1 MRNDDPLI
9 SEVEDLDPDPTPGKG
24 RFDVRELLL
33 GCLLLMMTLGWA
45 GWQWWQQGS
54 KESSYRMGQEAE
66 KASRWSE
73 ARSDYAAASDYRD
86 ATARAASVTK
96 VINEL
101 QDNFVSAR
109 WHAQEGDWAAAL
121 RAVQAVH
128 AIDPHYGDVGSLGA
142 EASLHV
148 YQEALKG
155 VVAMRP
161 QAQPPGLYYRTEEG
175 WLWLE
180 GSDQWSS
187 VRSLLSA
194 GVIVYDIPAENQVSQ
209 TTPTPTSLVSTT
221 SDPRQDTEWL
231 KGRRLVA
238 AASDG
243 DKPSFTILDFDPT
256 VYDFYIAGE
265 GVVWG
270 VRSSAA
276 SSGEQPLGGQPAVRD
291 RQSFP
296 VGRELDYQRLI
307 STLSS
312 TVRLPGTEWVV
323 LNADSGHDRLL
334 LADIRA
340 QRSGSA
346 AIDLYISDAGGDNR
360 RLLYSHEGAL
370 GNTLFSPDGRYVLL
384 STYSPLGGSRTEK
397 LSLVLLD
404 LQNSAPPLTIDEKVI
419 AASAPGSSPYTQMRA
434 TFLLK
439 GTWAGMMLVA
449 EWETEHGTLSLFDPA
464 KPESPILSVE
474 IAGGIAGK
482 AWAVEQE
489 DGAELVVAW
498 QSWLSGF
505 STKDPPLVVTILA
518 SEKPA
523 VTKTFTLNKGNEAL
537 GVVRR
542 GDYLIC
548 TAYRAA
554 EGSEAAQVT
563 VYSFPLPGPSNGE
576 EKGIELY
583 NSTAWNSSDFFL
595 SGFDWQLG
603 PKLLSYSEN
612 GQLHART
619 YDGVI
624 DVTLESAV
632 TSFFDFDRLSPLRS
646 LH

>member
-1 MRNDDPLI
+1 MQKDDPLI
-9 SEVEDLDPDPTPGKG
+9 SEVEDLDPDPTPRRG
-24 RFDVRELLL
+24 RLDLRELLL
-33 GCLLLMMTLGWA
+33 GCLLLVMTLGWA
-45 GWQWWQQGS
+45 GWQWWQQDS

-86 ATARAASVTK
+86 ATTRAASVTK
-96 VINEL
+96 VINAL

-142 EASLHV
+142 EANLHV
-148 YQEALKG
+148 YQEALQG
-155 VVAMRP
+155 AVAMRP
-161 QAQPPGLYYRTEEG
+161 QAQPPGLYYRTEES
-175 WLWLE
+175 WVWLE

-187 VRSLLSA
+187 VRSLLSS
-194 GVIVYDIPAENQVSQ
+194 GVIVYDVPAENRVSQ
-209 TTPTPTSLVSTT
+209 TTLTPTPLVSTS
-221 SDPRQDTEWL
+221 SDPRGDREWL
-231 KGRRLVA
+231 RGRRLVA
-238 AASDG
+238 AAPNG
-243 DKPSFTILDFDPT
+243 DKPSFTILAFDPT

-276 SSGEQPLGGQPAVRD
+276 SGEQPPGGQPAVRD
-291 RQSFP
+291 RLSFP
-296 VGRELDYQRLI
+296 VDRKLDYQRLSNTI
-307 STLSS
+307 TS
-312 TVRLPGTEWVV
+312 TVRLPGAEWVV

-334 LADIRA
+334 LADIKT
-340 QRSGSA
+340 QPSGSTT
-346 AIDLYISDAGGDNR
+346 IDLYISDAGGDNR
-360 RLLYSHEGAL
+360 RLLYSHEGEL
-370 GNTLFSPDGRYVLL
+370 GSSMFSPDGRYVLL
-384 STYSPLGGSRTEK
+384 STYSPLGGSRTEI

-404 LQNSAPPLTIDEKVI
+404 LQNSAPPLTVDEKII
-419 AASAPGSSPYTQMRA
+419 AASAPGSSPYPQMRA

-449 EWETEHGTLSLFDPA
+449 EWGTEHGTVSIVDPA
-464 KPESPILSVE
+464 RPESPIMTAK
-474 IAGGIAGK
+474 IPGGIAGM

-498 QSWLSGF
+498 QSWMSGF
-505 STKDPPLVVTILA
+505 STIDTPLMATIVA
-518 SEKPA
+518 PGKPV
-523 VTKTFTLNKGNEAL
+523 VTKTFTLNKESEAL
-537 GVVRR
+537 SVVIR

-554 EGSEAAQVT
+554 EGSEAARAT
-563 VYSFPLPGPSNGE
+563 LYSFPLAGPSDGD

-583 NSTAWNSSDFFL
+583 SSTAWNSSDLFL

-612 GQLHART
+612 GQLHARS

-624 DVTLESAV
+624 DVTLENAV
-632 TSFFDFDRLSPLRS
+632 TSFFNFDWLSPLRQ

>member
-24 RFDVRELLL
+24 RLDVRELLL

-45 GWQWWQQGS
+45 GLQWWQQGS
-54 KESSYRMGQEAE
+54 KESRYRMGQEAE
-66 KASRWSE
+66 KESRWSE

-86 ATARAASVTK
+86 ATTRAASVTK

-128 AIDPHYGDVGSLGA
+128 AIDPHYGDVGSLGV
-142 EASLHV
+142 EANLHV
-148 YQEALKG
+148 YQEALQG
-155 VVAMRP
+155 AVAMRP
-161 QAQPPGLYYRTEEG
+161 QAQPPGLYYRTGET
-175 WLWLE
+175 WVWLE

-187 VRSLLSA
+187 VRSLLSS
-194 GVIVYDIPAENQVSQ
+194 GVIVYDVPAENRVGHS
-209 TTPTPTSLVSTT
+209 TPTPTPLVSTS

-231 KGRRLVA
+231 KGRRLL
-238 AASDG
+238 AASPDG
-243 DKPSFTILDFDPT
+243 DKPRFTILAFDPAM
-256 VYDFYIAGE
+256 YDFYIAGE

-276 SSGEQPLGGQPAVRD
+276 AAGEQPPGGQPAVRD
-291 RQSFP
+291 HQSFP
-296 VGRELDYQRLI
+296 VGREWDYQRLSGTI
-307 STLSS
+307 SS

-346 AIDLYISDAGGDNR
+346 AVDLYISDVGGDNR

-370 GNTLFSPDGRYVLL
+370 GSTLFSPAGRYVLV

-404 LQNSAPPLTIDEKVI
+404 LQNSAPPLTVGAKVI
-419 AASAPGSSPYTQMRA
+419 AASGPGSSPFPRMRA
-434 TFLLK
+434 TFLLE
-439 GTWAGMMLVA
+439 GTWAGMLLVA
-449 EWETEHGTLSLFDPA
+449 EWGTEHGTLSLFDPA
-464 KPESPILSVE
+464 KPESPMLRVE
-474 IAGGIAGK
+474 IPGGIAGK

-505 STKDPPLVVTILA
+505 STKDAPLVVTILA
-518 SEKPA
+518 PGKPV
-523 VTKTFTLNKGNEAL
+523 VTKTFTLNKDSEAL
-537 GVVRR
+537 SVVLR

-554 EGSEAAQVT
+554 EGSAAAQVT

-583 NSTAWNSSDFFL
+583 NSRAWHSSNFFL

-632 TSFFDFDRLSPLRS
+632 TDFFDFDWLSPLRL